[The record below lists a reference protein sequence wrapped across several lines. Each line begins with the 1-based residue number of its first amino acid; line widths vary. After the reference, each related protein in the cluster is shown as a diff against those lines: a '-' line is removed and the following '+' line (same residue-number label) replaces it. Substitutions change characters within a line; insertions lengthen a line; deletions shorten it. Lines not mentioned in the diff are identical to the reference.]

1 MTVLAAA
8 LSTAQKAG
16 LCLGAGYSRTAS
28 LPEAGI
34 RSLVLSDGPHGLRKQ
49 AGEFPSPGLPATCF
63 PSASALASCWD
74 AALVG
79 QVGAALG
86 REARAQDVDIVLGP
100 GVNIKR
106 SPLCGRNFEYF
117 SEDPRLAGRLGGAMV
132 EGIQSQGVG
141 ACVKH
146 FAANN
151 QETDRLR
158 ISADV
163 DERTLR
169 EIYLPAFEH
178 IVTTARPWAVMSS
191 YNKLNGTYT
200 AQHRWLLTDVL
211 RGEWGFDGVV
221 ISRLGLG
228 TRPGGRAARRP

>member
-1 MTVLAAA
+1 MTFLAAA
-8 LSTAQKAG
+8 LSTAQKAK
-16 LCLGAGYSRTAS
+16 LCMGADYSRTAS

-49 AGEFPSPGLPATCF
+49 AGEFPGPGLPATCF

-117 SEDPRLAGRLGGAMV
+117 SEDPRLAGRLGGALV

-158 ISADV
+158 ISADI

-178 IVTTARPWAVMSS
+178 IVTTARPWAVMTS

-200 AQHRWLLTDVL
+200 AQHQWLLTDVL
-211 RGEWGFDGVV
+211 RGEWGFEGVV
-221 ISRLGLG
+221 ISDWGSVHDRV
-228 TRPGGRAARRP
+228 